1 MTDQIRAGISEA
13 DLMRPEYEWFEV
25 VNGEWVAIDTD
36 MMGFLHT
43 VVIHNLYDIPK
54 PFVKTN
60 DLGYVHGD
68 GLKYILA
75 IDEAGIETSRMP
87 DLAFLRKGRIPA
99 DFDIQRPFFGAPDLA
114 VEVASP
120 GQTTAELLGKIA
132 DFLKYG
138 TEEAWL
144 IYPMKRQLHR
154 YRRDEQAPEIY
165 RDTQTIQSEALF
177 PGLTIKIADL
187 FIVEQA

>member
-1 MTDQIRAGISEA
+1 
-13 DLMRPEYEWFEV
+13 MRPEYEWFEV
-25 VNGEWVAIDTD
+25 VNGEWVEIDTN

-43 VVIHNLYDIPK
+43 VVIHNLYDILK

-75 IDEAGIETSRMP
+75 VDETGIETSRMP

-99 DFDIQRPFFGAPDLA
+99 DFDIQRPFSGAPDLA

-154 YRRDEQAPEIY
+154 YRRGEEAPEY
-165 RDTQTIQSEALF
+165 YKENQTLQAETLF
-177 PGLTIKIADL
+177 PGLTIKVADL